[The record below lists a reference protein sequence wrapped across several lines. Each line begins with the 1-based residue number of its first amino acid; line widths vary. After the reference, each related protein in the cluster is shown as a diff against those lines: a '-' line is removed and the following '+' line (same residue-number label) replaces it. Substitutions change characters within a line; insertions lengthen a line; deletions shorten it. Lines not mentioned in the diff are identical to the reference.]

1 MSRYCRANWE
11 GFERYVQT
19 PAGSVKYRL
28 PPGPAQFGNLYLA
41 GDWTLTRFSGG
52 CFESAIE
59 SGQLAATAIA
69 ARPT

>member
-1 MSRYCRANWE
+1 MS
-11 GFERYVQT
+11 
-19 PAGSVKYRL
+19 YRL

-59 SGQLAATAIA
+59 SGMLAAAAISGG
-69 ARPT
+69 